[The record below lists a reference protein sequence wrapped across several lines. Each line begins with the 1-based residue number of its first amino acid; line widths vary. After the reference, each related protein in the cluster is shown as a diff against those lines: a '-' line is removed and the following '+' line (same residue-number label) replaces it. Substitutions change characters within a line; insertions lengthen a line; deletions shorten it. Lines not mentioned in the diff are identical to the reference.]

1 MLFNFKQSALDN
13 WFEKI
18 LSLGVFFILTGLTI
32 LQKISIYHT
41 FFYILIIIPI
51 IFNITIH
58 PREITEKISNITKI
72 LIIFSIWSSLSI
84 LWSDTYD
91 TIVSPIK
98 RSAYTVLLFISFS
111 IIANKNQYNIL
122 KIFIFSGFI
131 ISLTAIYS
139 LYIFQIT
146 YQPESRLIGTGA
158 LSNPLL
164 SSHIFGIFSVL
175 FLTLTLTNEENVIKS
190 IYLITA
196 IILITTTIAT
206 GSRTFLLA
214 ITASAIWIVFIFN
227 NKKSIITI
235 AFLFTLLISVYFLYP
250 EAILSRGLSYRPELW
265 SIAIE
270 QILEKPFFGYG
281 FDSTI
286 NFYIS
291 ELDTNF
297 REPHNI
303 HLSILYFTGI
313 IGFSLWCAMHIYAL
327 WACWKNKSDTLF
339 IIASA
344 LVVYGIAAGMT
355 EGGGLLPRPKEHWFI
370 TWIPLA
376 FVSALLTSKNLKLK
390 IKESVAD
397 NT

>member
-13 WFEKI
+13 WLEKI

-32 LQKISIYHT
+32 VQKISIYHT

-91 TIVSPIK
+91 TILSPIK
-98 RSAYTVLLFISFS
+98 RSLYTILLFISFS

-175 FLTLTLTNEENVIKS
+175 FLTLTLTTEENVIKS

-196 IILITTTIAT
+196 IILIITTVAT

-214 ITASAIWIVFIFN
+214 ITASAIWIAFIFN

-235 AFLFTLLISVYFLYP
+235 AFLFTLLIFVYFLYP